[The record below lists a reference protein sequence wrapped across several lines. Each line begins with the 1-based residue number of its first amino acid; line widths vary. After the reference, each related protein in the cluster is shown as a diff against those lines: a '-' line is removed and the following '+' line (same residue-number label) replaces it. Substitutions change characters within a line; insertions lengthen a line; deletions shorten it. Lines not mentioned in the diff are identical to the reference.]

1 MSLYCN
7 RLLHVKLCC
16 TIKYMKK
23 LRVTK
28 GLTVGSII
36 ILICF
41 LLIGPFVYFSFF
53 YVPTTLYVDSY
64 LHDEKINNEHKMVV
78 NYTKNDAIKYKGNM
92 DAIVDTVF
100 EQLNTEKN
108 LSSVIMEVIPLN
120 QHYVLIQMDNVIGYH
135 DASFIFNL
143 DSNRAE
149 QGLQFSDAF
158 INMVRQGIIDQ
169 ARLNSAYNS
178 MAFSSDFALNL
189 ENYVVEAYIEYDA
202 PMMQFNIDL
211 GLGWLSYSVDMRYHI
226 EDINIDLQLDSIN
239 QSIPYRLQDSPVVE
253 AKIIY
258 LGINHAFNRTLDY
271 QWIDLFSTY
280 RQSMS
285 FIVNGAKLQ
294 GNKDLVIESLNQG
307 MGLVNGTYQNA
318 SFDGLSET
326 QIDHELFGTVRL
338 IEEIT
343 NFSYTTKLLSGVEID
358 DNNYFNLINPT
369 VIIDS
374 LDQLTLEFWQNL
386 ATGSVVYL
394 EDGRSDFLNAMQSLL
409 PELMD
414 AGIQVRAIN
423 EIR

>member
-1 MSLYCN
+1 
-7 RLLHVKLCC
+7 
-16 TIKYMKK
+16 
-23 LRVTK
+23 
-28 GLTVGSII
+28 
-36 ILICF
+36 
-41 LLIGPFVYFSFF
+41 
-53 YVPTTLYVDSY
+53 
-64 LHDEKINNEHKMVV
+64 
-78 NYTKNDAIKYKGNM
+78 
-92 DAIVDTVF
+92 
-100 EQLNTEKN
+100 
-108 LSSVIMEVIPLN
+108 
-120 QHYVLIQMDNVIGYH
+120 MDNVIGYH

-149 QGLQFSDAF
+149 QGLQFSDAFINMVRQGIIDQARLNSAYNSMAFSSDFALNLENYVVEAYIEYDAHAF

-239 QSIPYRLQDSPVVE
+239 QSIPYRLQDSPVGE
-253 AKIIY
+253 AKVIY

-343 NFSYTTKLLSGVEID
+343 NFSYTESLNQGMGLVNGTYQNASFDGLSETQIDHELFGTVRLIEEITNFSYTTKLLSGVEND

-386 ATGSVVYL
+386 PTGSIVYL